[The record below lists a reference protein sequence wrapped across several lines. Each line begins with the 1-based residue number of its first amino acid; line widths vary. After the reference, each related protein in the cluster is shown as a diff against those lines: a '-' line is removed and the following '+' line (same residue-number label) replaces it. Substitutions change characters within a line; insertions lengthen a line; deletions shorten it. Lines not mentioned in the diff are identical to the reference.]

1 MRYYEIMRY
10 AFKITNESTNKTIRK
25 EVFND
30 LDSNMSQ
37 ERRSDMFN
45 KQHAFIKLLRNEMQ
59 EGRILAD
66 IAEYKN
72 NIMVIVASPNNIN
85 EYIIIIFDKHI
96 TGERYEVKMDKELNK
111 IYIEEGGIINE

>member
-1 MRYYEIMRY
+1 MRHYEIKRY
-10 AFKITNESTNKTIRK
+10 AFEITNENVNKTIRK
-25 EVFND
+25 E
-30 LDSNMSQ
+30 
-37 ERRSDMFN
+37 MFN
-45 KQHAFIKLLRNEMQ
+45 NLKPAENDIKLKKIRDNQQIFVNSLRGQME
-59 EGRILAD
+59 EGKPFED
-66 IAEYKN
+66 IAKYKN